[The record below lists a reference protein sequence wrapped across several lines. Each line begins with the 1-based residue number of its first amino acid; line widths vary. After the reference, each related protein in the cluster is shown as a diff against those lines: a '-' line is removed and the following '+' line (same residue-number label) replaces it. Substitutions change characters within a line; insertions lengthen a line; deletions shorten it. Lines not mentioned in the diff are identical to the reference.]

1 MGVAELADAIVTDVP
16 AEEVVTLTSPESPR
30 MKAMAAIEESRRQE
44 LETELD
50 GTIDREAADDAPIET
65 TPEAQPENKEPEAI
79 APAKFRVKVDGVEM
93 EVDQDELIRT
103 YQKNAAADHRL
114 EEAARILREAQLAAQ
129 TAAVQQPEPE
139 PEAPVVDLRKET
151 AEVFAK
157 LYEGDQDAAA
167 EALANLLNK
176 QKGGDRPTQPVVQSV
191 DEGQLTQRVLEQIA
205 INQAFEKVKTDYPEI
220 LSSPRLENLAVMEID
235 QRVANGE
242 PRSQA
247 MLAVCDEIYKEFGKG
262 RPQPEE
268 KLVSKREQN
277 KARLDTVPTAS
288 AAAVTPKSET
298 QDVSSVI
305 AQMAA
310 RRLGQT
316 MPKPTD

>member
-30 MKAMAAIEESRRQE
+30 MKAMAAIEESRRQV

-50 GTIDREAADDAPIET
+50 GVIDDSAADDTPIET
-65 TPEAQPENKEPEAI
+65 TQETESENIAPEVIE
-79 APAKFRVKVDGVEM
+79 PAKFRVKVDGVEM

-129 TAAVQQPEPE
+129 TAAIQQPQPEPLE
-139 PEAPVVDLRKET
+139 QATDLRQE
-151 AEVFAK
+151 AAAVLAK
-157 LYEGDQDAAA
+157 MYDGDQDAAA
-167 EALANLLNK
+167 EALVNLLNK
-176 QKGGDRPTQPVVQSV
+176 KGGDRPTQPVQTV
-191 DEGQLTQRVLEQIA
+191 DESQLTQRVLEQIA
-205 INQAFEKVKTDYPEI
+205 INHAFDKVKTDYPEI
-220 LSSPRLENLAVMEID
+220 LSSPRLENIAVMEID

-242 PRSQA
+242 LRSQA

-268 KLVSKREQN
+268 KPLSKREQN

-288 AAAVTPKSET
+288 AAAVAPKSEI
-298 QDVSSVI
+298 QDASSVI

>member
-1 MGVAELADAIVTDVP
+1 MGVTELSDAIVTDVP
-16 AEEVVTLTSPESPR
+16 TEDVVTLTSPESPR
-30 MKAMAAIEESRRQE
+30 MKAMAAIEESRRQA

-50 GTIDREAADDAPIET
+50 GKIEADETPIDNAPETEPEIEAALEII
-65 TPEAQPENKEPEAI
+65 PE
-79 APAKFRVKVDGVEM
+79 PAKFRVKVDGVEM
-93 EVDQDELIRT
+93 DVDQEELIRT

-114 EEAARILREAQLAAQ
+114 EEATRILREAQVAAQ
-129 TAAVQQPEPE
+129 TAVIQQPEPAI
-139 PEAPVVDLRKET
+139 PEQDTNLRQEAAVVL
-151 AEVFAK
+151 AK
-157 LYEGDQDAAA
+157 MYDGDQDAAA
-167 EALANLLNK
+167 EALVNLLNK
-176 QKGGDRPTQPVVQSV
+176 KGGDRPTQPVQPV
-191 DEGQLTQRVLEQIA
+191 DESQLTQRVLEQIA
-205 INQAFEKVKTDYPEI
+205 INQAFDKVKTDYPEI

-242 PRSQA
+242 LRSQA

-268 KLVSKREQN
+268 KPLSKREQN

-288 AAAVTPKSET
+288 AAAVAPKSEI
-298 QDVSSVI
+298 QDASSVI

>member
-1 MGVAELADAIVTDVP
+1 MGVTELADAIVTDVP
-16 AEEVVTLTSPESPR
+16 TEDVVTLTSPESPR
-30 MKAMAAIEESRRQE
+30 MKAMAAIEESRRQA

-50 GTIDREAADDAPIET
+50 GKIEADETPIDNAPETEPEIEAA
-65 TPEAQPENKEPEAI
+65 PEIIPE
-79 APAKFRVKVDGVEM
+79 PAKFRVKVDGVET
-93 EVDQDELIRT
+93 EVGQDELIRT

-129 TAAVQQPEPE
+129 TAAIQQPQPEPLE
-139 PEAPVVDLRKET
+139 QATDLRQE
-151 AEVFAK
+151 AADVLAK
-157 LYEGDQDAAA
+157 MYDGDQDAAA
-167 EALANLLNK
+167 EALVNLLNK
-176 QKGGDRPTQPVVQSV
+176 KGGDRPTQPVQPV
-191 DEGQLTQRVLEQIA
+191 DESQLTQRVLEQIA
-205 INQAFEKVKTDYPEI
+205 INQAFDKVKTDYPEI

-242 PRSQA
+242 LRSQA

-268 KLVSKREQN
+268 KPLSKREQN

-288 AAAVTPKSET
+288 AAAVALKSEI
-298 QDVSSVI
+298 QDASSVI

>member
-1 MGVAELADAIVTDVP
+1 MGVTELADAIVTDVP
-16 AEEVVTLTSPESPR
+16 TEDVVTLTSPESPR
-30 MKAMAAIEESRRQE
+30 MKAMAAIEESRRQA

-50 GTIDREAADDAPIET
+50 GKIEADETPIDNAPETEPEIEAA
-65 TPEAQPENKEPEAI
+65 PEIIPE
-79 APAKFRVKVDGVEM
+79 PAKFRVKVDGVEM
-93 EVDQDELIRT
+93 DVDQEELIRT

-114 EEAARILREAQLAAQ
+114 EEATRILREAQVAAQ
-129 TAAVQQPEPE
+129 TAVIQQPEPAI
-139 PEAPVVDLRKET
+139 PEQDTNLRQEAAVVL
-151 AEVFAK
+151 AK
-157 LYEGDQDAAA
+157 MYDGDQDAAA
-167 EALANLLNK
+167 EALVNLLNK
-176 QKGGDRPTQPVVQSV
+176 KGGDRPTQPVQPV
-191 DEGQLTQRVLEQIA
+191 DESQLTQRVLEQIA
-205 INQAFEKVKTDYPEI
+205 INQAFDKVKTDYPEI

-242 PRSQA
+242 LRSQA

-268 KLVSKREQN
+268 KPLSKREQN

-288 AAAVTPKSET
+288 AAAVAPKSEI
-298 QDVSSVI
+298 QDASSVI

-310 RRLGQT
+310 RILGQT

>member
-16 AEEVVTLTSPESPR
+16 AEDVVTLTSPESPR
-30 MKAMAAIEESRRQE
+30 MKAMAAIEESRRQA

-50 GTIDREAADDAPIET
+50 GKIEADETPIANAPEPEPEIEAA
-65 TPEAQPENKEPEAI
+65 PEIIPE
-79 APAKFRVKVDGVEM
+79 PAKFRVKVDGVEM
-93 EVDQDELIRT
+93 DVDQEELIRT

-114 EEAARILREAQLAAQ
+114 EEATRILREAQVAAQ
-129 TAAVQQPEPE
+129 TAVIQQPEPAI
-139 PEAPVVDLRKET
+139 PEQDTNLRQEAAVVL
-151 AEVFAK
+151 AK
-157 LYEGDQDAAA
+157 MYDGDQDAAA
-167 EALANLLNK
+167 EALVNLLNK
-176 QKGGDRPTQPVVQSV
+176 KGGDRPTQHVQAV

-205 INQAFEKVKTDYPEI
+205 INQAFDKVKTDYPEI
-220 LSSPRLENLAVMEID
+220 LSSPRLENIAVMEID

-242 PRSQA
+242 LRSQA

-268 KLVSKREQN
+268 KPLSKREQN

-288 AAAVTPKSET
+288 AAAVAPKSEI
-298 QDVSSVI
+298 QDASSVI

>member
-1 MGVAELADAIVTDVP
+1 MGVTELADAIVTDVP
-16 AEEVVTLTSPESPR
+16 TEDVVTLTSPESPR
-30 MKAMAAIEESRRQE
+30 MKAMAAIEESRRQA

-50 GTIDREAADDAPIET
+50 GKIEADETPIANAPEPEPEIEAA
-65 TPEAQPENKEPEAI
+65 PEIIPE
-79 APAKFRVKVDGVEM
+79 PAKFRVKVDGVEM
-93 EVDQDELIRT
+93 DVDQEELIRT

-114 EEAARILREAQLAAQ
+114 EEATRILREAQVAAQ
-129 TAAVQQPEPE
+129 TAVIQQPEPAI
-139 PEAPVVDLRKET
+139 PEQDTNLRQEAAVVL
-151 AEVFAK
+151 AK
-157 LYEGDQDAAA
+157 MYDGDQDAAA
-167 EALANLLNK
+167 EALVNLLNK
-176 QKGGDRPTQPVVQSV
+176 KGGDRPTQPVQAV

-205 INQAFEKVKTDYPEI
+205 INQAFDKVKTDYPEI
-220 LSSPRLENLAVMEID
+220 LSSPRLENIAVMEID

-242 PRSQA
+242 LRSQA

-268 KLVSKREQN
+268 KPLSKREQN

-288 AAAVTPKSET
+288 AAAVAPKSEI
-298 QDVSSVI
+298 QDASSVI